1 MADVLIVSFKD
12 GDDAF
17 LAVGNDR
24 DNLGVWHIDDGFLVE
39 TRSRFPGC
47 LRFMPYADIGERRTG
62 DWGDLV
68 SCCTVIRLRPDD

>member
-1 MADVLIVSFKD
+1 VSFNN

-24 DNLGVWHIDDGFLVE
+24 DNLRVWHIDDGVLRE

-47 LRFMPYADIGERRTG
+47 LRFMPYADIGERQTG
-62 DWGDLV
+62 VWADLAGRY
-68 SCCTVIRLRPDD
+68 TVIRLSQHE